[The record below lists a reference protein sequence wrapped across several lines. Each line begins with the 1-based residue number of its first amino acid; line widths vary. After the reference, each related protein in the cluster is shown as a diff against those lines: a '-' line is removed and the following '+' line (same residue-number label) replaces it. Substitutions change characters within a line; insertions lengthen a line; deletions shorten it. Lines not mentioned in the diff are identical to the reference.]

1 MRHPIRLT
9 LALLVLAAPAFA
21 QAPAA
26 VNFANYFS
34 LGDSLASGFVSGSL
48 VSTHQTDSVPAH
60 IARQA
65 GVTDFQQPLVSE
77 PGIPTELALTSLSPA
92 PIIGPKASGLGA
104 PTNLGLGRA
113 YNNMA
118 VPGTTLIDAITRT
131 GDGGGQHHL
140 ILRGRGTQAAHVIA
154 ARPSVVTVWLG
165 NNDVLGAAVRGRA
178 IDNVTLTPAATFRA
192 AYQALITALVAT
204 GARVFAANLPDVT
217 TIPFVTTIPPVVV
230 NPSTAQPVL
239 INGQPVPLIGPS
251 GPLPSGSL
259 VTLAASSL
267 LAQGVGIPTALG
279 GRGTPLPDEV
289 VLDPTVEAT
298 IVDRVAVNNQAIR
311 DICAAANVPVI
322 DQNAILRDLA
332 ARGRVVGG
340 VTYTS
345 AFLSGGIFSY
355 DGVHPTEMGYAINAN
370 EWIRVMN
377 ANGAALPEVDLL
389 PYTGISAPGT
399 NSTPRT
405 LTGTSPAGLV
415 PAAWEFSPEAYATL
429 LATFPLL
436 DRP

>member
-1 MRHPIRLT
+1 MRHPLRLT
-9 LALLVLAAPAFA
+9 LALLVLASPALA
-21 QAPAA
+21 QAPAT

-92 PIIGPKASGLGA
+92 PIIGPKASSLGA

-131 GDGGGQHHL
+131 TDSGGLHDV
-140 ILRGRGTQAAHVIA
+140 ILRGRGTQAAQVIA

-178 IDNVTLTPAATFRA
+178 IDNVTLTPAAAFRS

-230 NPSTAQPVL
+230 NPTTAQPVL
-239 INGQPVPLIGPS
+239 INGQPVPLIGPN

-259 VTLAASSL
+259 VTLGASSL
-267 LAQGVGIPTALG
+267 LAQGVGIPAALG

-289 VLDPTVEAT
+289 VIDPTEKAT
-298 IVDRVAVNNQAIR
+298 IVDRVNVNNQAIR
-311 DICAAANVPVI
+311 DICQAANVPVV
-322 DQNAILRDLA
+322 DMNALLGDLA
-332 ARGRVVGG
+332 TRGRVVGG

-355 DGVHPTEMGYAINAN
+355 DGVHPTEMGYAITAN

-389 PYTGISAPGT
+389 PYTGISVPGT
-399 NSTPRT
+399 TRSLAETSAVT
-405 LTGTSPAGLV
+405 LAPT
-415 PAAWEFSPEAYATL
+415 AWEFSPEAYATL
-429 LATFPLL
+429 LAAFPTL